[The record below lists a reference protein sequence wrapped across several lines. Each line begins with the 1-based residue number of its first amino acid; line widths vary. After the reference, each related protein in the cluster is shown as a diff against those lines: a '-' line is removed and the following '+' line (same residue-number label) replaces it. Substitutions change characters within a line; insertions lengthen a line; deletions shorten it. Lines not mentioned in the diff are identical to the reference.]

1 VWHRNLEKEM
11 KKILN
16 QDVPLELR
24 NQILLYHS
32 TATLADSER
41 AEVFGLPAG
50 CRIRE
55 GAKIISPENL
65 TIGENCWI
73 GENAIL
79 DASGTLTIGSNTS
92 IGLSVFVWTHDSHV
106 MNKEGNNTKSNNH
119 KIKRKPTKVGNN
131 CFIAG
136 HTVIMPGVTI
146 GDNCIIGP
154 MSVVY
159 KDLPEGSVYTP
170 YRDMFNAVEKN
181 KILEAR
187 IDDLEAKLEGILH
200 AK

>member
-1 VWHRNLEKEM
+1 MN
-11 KKILN
+11 KILDEN
-16 QDVPLELR
+16 VPLELR

-41 AEVFGLPAG
+41 AKVLGLSEG

-55 GAKIISPENL
+55 GAKIISQENL
-65 TIGENCWI
+65 TIGKNCWI

-79 DASGTLTIGSNTS
+79 DASGILTIGSETS
-92 IGLSVFVWTHDSHV
+92 IGLSVFVWTHDSHL
-106 MNKEGNNTKSNNH
+106 MNKEGNNQKSNNH
-119 KIKRKPTKVGNN
+119 KIKRKPTSIGSN

-136 HTVIMPGVTI
+136 HSVIMPGVTI

-159 KDLPEGSVYTP
+159 KDLPEGSIYTP
-170 YRDMFNAVEKN
+170 YRDMFGLIEKN
-181 KILEAR
+181 KSLTTR
-187 IDDLEAKLEGILH
+187 VTDLENKIERLLNDS
-200 AK
+200 

>member
-1 VWHRNLEKEM
+1 M

-16 QDVPLELR
+16 EDISLELR
-24 NQILLYHS
+24 EQILLYHS

-41 AEVFGLPAG
+41 AKVLGLPTG

-65 TIGENCWI
+65 TIGINCWI

-79 DASGTLTIGSNTS
+79 DASGVLTIGNETS
-92 IGLSVFVWTHDSHV
+92 IGLSVFVWTHDSHL
-106 MNKEGNNTKSNNH
+106 MNKEGNNQKSNNH
-119 KIKRKPTKVGNN
+119 KIKRKPTTIGSN

-136 HTVIMPGVTI
+136 HSVIMPGVTI

-159 KDLPEGSVYTP
+159 KDLPEGTIYTP
-170 YRDMFNAVEKN
+170 YREMFGLIQRNELLTVRVSELEKKMDRLLN
-181 KILEAR
+181 DK
-187 IDDLEAKLEGILH
+187 
-200 AK
+200 

>member
-1 VWHRNLEKEM
+1 M
-11 KKILN
+11 KKIIHE
-16 QDVPLELR
+16 DVSVELR

-41 AEVFGLPAG
+41 AQVLGLPEG

-79 DASGTLTIGSNTS
+79 DASGFLSVGSNTS
-92 IGLSVFVWTHDSHV
+92 IGLSVFVWTHDSHL
-106 MNKEGNNTKSNNH
+106 MNKEGNNLKSNNH
-119 KIKRKPTKVGNN
+119 KIKRKPTNIGSN

-136 HTVIMPGVTI
+136 HSVIMPGVTV

-159 KDLPEGSVYTP
+159 KDLPDGAVYTP
-170 YRDMFNAVEKN
+170 YRDMYNESGKIKSLKKRITELEEKVDN
-181 KILEAR
+181 LLK
-187 IDDLEAKLEGILH
+187 
-200 AK
+200 

>member
-1 VWHRNLEKEM
+1 MNN
-11 KKILN
+11 ILN
-16 QDVPLELR
+16 EDVPLELR
-24 NQILLYHS
+24 EQILLYHS

-41 AEVFGLPAG
+41 AKVLGLPDG

-65 TIGENCWI
+65 TLGQNCWI

-79 DASGTLTIGSNTS
+79 DASGLLTIGSNTS
-92 IGLSVFVWTHDSHV
+92 IGLSVFVWTHDSHL
-106 MNKEGNNTKSNNH
+106 MNKEGDNLKSNNH
-119 KIKRKPTKVGNN
+119 KIKRKPTNIGSH

-136 HTVIMPGVTI
+136 HSVIMPGVTI

-159 KDLPEGSVYTP
+159 KDLPHGSIYTP
-170 YRDMFNAVEKN
+170 YRDMVNMLDKN
-181 KILEAR
+181 
-187 IDDLEAKLEGILH
+187 AKLEHRIEQLESILN
-200 AK
+200 KK

>member
-1 VWHRNLEKEM
+1 MN
-11 KKILN
+11 KILDEN
-16 QDVPLELR
+16 IPLELR

-41 AEVFGLPAG
+41 AKVLGLPKG

-65 TIGENCWI
+65 ILGENCWV

-79 DASGTLTIGSNTS
+79 DASGMLSIGSNTS
-92 IGLSVFVWTHDSHV
+92 IGLSVFVWTHDSHK
-106 MNKEGNNTKSNNH
+106 MNKEGNNLKSNNH
-119 KIKRKPTKVGNN
+119 KIKRKPTNIGDN
-131 CFIAG
+131 CFVAG
-136 HTVIMPGVTI
+136 HSVIMPGVTI

-159 KDLPEGSVYTP
+159 KDLPAGSVYTP
-170 YRDMFNAVEKN
+170 YRDMFSLIEKN
-181 KILEAR
+181 TSLTRRISELEDKMDR
-187 IDDLEAKLEGILH
+187 LLNDK
-200 AK
+200 

>member
-1 VWHRNLEKEM
+1 MN
-11 KKILN
+11 KILDEN
-16 QDVPLELR
+16 IPLELR

-41 AEVFGLPAG
+41 AKVLGLPKG

-65 TIGENCWI
+65 TIGENCWV

-79 DASGTLTIGSNTS
+79 DASGMLSIGSNTS
-92 IGLSVFVWTHDSHV
+92 IGLSVFVWTHDSHL
-106 MNKEGNNTKSNNH
+106 MNKDGDNKKSNSH
-119 KIKRKPTKVGNN
+119 RIKRKPTNIGDN
-131 CFIAG
+131 CFVAG
-136 HTVIMPGVTI
+136 HSVIMPGVTI

-159 KDLPEGSVYTP
+159 KDLPAGSVYTP
-170 YRDMFNAVEKN
+170 YRDMFSLIEKN
-181 KILEAR
+181 TSLTRRISELEDKMDR
-187 IDDLEAKLEGILH
+187 LLNDK
-200 AK
+200 

>member
-1 VWHRNLEKEM
+1 MKVLEVINK
-11 KKILN
+11 
-16 QDVPLELR
+16 DVSVELR

-41 AEVFGLPAG
+41 AAVLGLPEG

-79 DASGTLTIGSNTS
+79 DASGILSIGNNTS

-106 MNKEGNNTKSNNH
+106 MNKEGDNTKSNNH
-119 KIKRKPTKVGNN
+119 KIKRKPTKVGSN

-146 GDNCIIGP
+146 GDNCIIAP

-170 YRDMFNAVEKN
+170 YRDMLKMKEKN
-181 KILEAR
+181 GSLEERIDILET
-187 IDDLEAKLEGILH
+187 KLKGLLNER
-200 AK
+200 